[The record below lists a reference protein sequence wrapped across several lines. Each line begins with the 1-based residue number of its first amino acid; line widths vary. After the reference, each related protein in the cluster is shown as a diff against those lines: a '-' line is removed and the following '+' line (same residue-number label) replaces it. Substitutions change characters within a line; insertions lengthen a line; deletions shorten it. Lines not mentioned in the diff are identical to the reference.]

1 MLPNDLPPWKTVSV
15 YFREWKK
22 SDLWPRIDKKLG
34 QEVGE
39 AGARHKET
47 RAGVIDNQ
55 AVKTTEKGAQK
66 AMMPAKK

>member
-1 MLPNDLPPWKTVSV
+1 M
-15 YFREWKK
+15 
-22 SDLWPRIDKKLG
+22 IDKKLG

-55 AVKTTEKGAQK
+55 AVQTTEKRAQK